1 MQEEMNRR
9 RRVIYLVVNLGSTI
23 SFFLFLLAGCT
34 PVGRDVTMVS
44 AVWRPSKE
52 PLSLVDDL
60 DLLTDAEEA
69 MLLSDMSL
77 AGEIDVFRYFST
89 GQGTGSRIV
98 LILQKPVEEPIRLAI
113 PRDGSVIYIQE
124 ATGWK
129 SIPGSVATLDD
140 LYILVETIQE
150 GQLVTTEAKLVLPR
164 GGTEL
169 MGGVGWTPEP

>member
-1 MQEEMNRR
+1 MKEKMNRR
-9 RRVIYLVVNLGSTI
+9 RRVVYIVVNLCSTI
-23 SFFLFLLAGCT
+23 FFLILLTGCT
-34 PVGRDVTMVS
+34 PVGRDVTMIS
-44 AVWRPSKE
+44 AVWQPGE
-52 PLSLVDDL
+52 APLSLVDDL

-77 AGEIDVFRYFST
+77 GGEIDVFRYFST
-89 GQGTGSRIV
+89 GRGTGSRIV
-98 LILQKPVEEPIRLAI
+98 LILQRPVEEPVRLPI

-129 SIPGSVATLDD
+129 SIPGSTTTLDD
-140 LYILVETIQE
+140 RHILVETVQE
-150 GQLVTTEAKLVLPR
+150 GGLLTTKAKLVLPR